1 MPGIGAGAAGAAG
14 AGGEGEGFFTGL
26 FAGLLPHD
34 KTLLQQNLVRGLL
47 VSVILALDYCLM
59 VPKPESPTLNTKH

>member
-1 MPGIGAGAAGAAG
+1 MPGMGAGAAGAAG
-14 AGGEGEGFFTGL
+14 TAGTAGTAGGEGESFFTGL

-59 VPKPESPTLNTKH
+59 VPKP